1 MLRSLFS
8 AISLRERVL
17 LAAFIWTLLLVW
29 FVMLWGSL
37 RSERVV
43 YLIQK
48 TRAEE
53 FEHTLSQADDA
64 ERELQQARSG
74 LDPNRTFSA
83 SQLSER
89 LDSMARETGVS
100 FTISS
105 PDTQESDIFSYHSV
119 RLAIRQAHIEKLIEL
134 DSKLKKESPYITLN
148 TFQITA
154 QRRDPR
160 LLDATFE
167 LSSFELKQAALN

>member
-17 LAAFIWTLLLVW
+17 LAAFIWTLLIFW
-29 FVMLWGSL
+29 FFFLWSNF

-43 YLIQK
+43 YRIQK
-48 TRAEE
+48 TRVEE
-53 FEHTLSQADDA
+53 FERTLSQADAA
-64 ERELQQARSG
+64 ENELQQARAG
-74 LDPNRTFSA
+74 LDPRRTLTA

-89 LDSMARETGVS
+89 LDNLARETGVS

-105 PDTQESDIFSYHSV
+105 PDTQETDIFSYHSV
-119 RLAIRQAHIEKLIEL
+119 RLAIRQANIERLIEL
-134 DSKLKKESPYITLN
+134 DSKLKEESPYITLT

-154 QRRDPR
+154 QQRDPR